1 MGLHSLGVLLYNNSH
16 NYRLVVV
23 LGCMFIFNIYLY
35 FLCIHSFSKSISEYI
50 PIFSFSNKFQFT
62 SHHHMLEF
70 TSGYGNIAPVT
81 FLGRLFCLLF
91 GIIGIPFTLSV
102 IADVGGLFATLV
114 TNIWKKHRSKVSTVI
129 AQITSRKKELR

>member
-35 FLCIHSFSKSISEYI
+35 FLCIHSFSISISEYT
-50 PIFSFSNKFQFT
+50 PIFSFFNKF
-62 SHHHMLEF
+62 HYMHEF
-70 TSGYGNIAPVT
+70 ISGYGNIAPVT

-129 AQITSRKKELR
+129 AQITFRKKELR